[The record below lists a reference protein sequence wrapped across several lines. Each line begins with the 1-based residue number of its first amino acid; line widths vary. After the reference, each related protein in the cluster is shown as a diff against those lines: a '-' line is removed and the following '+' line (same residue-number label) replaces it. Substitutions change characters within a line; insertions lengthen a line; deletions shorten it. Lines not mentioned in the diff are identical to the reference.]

1 VPEGLRQQIMSEF
14 KSQVSRPWWRRPVN
28 VAVLA
33 SLALVI
39 AVASIV
45 TTLGPRRGEDLS
57 FNGYRNRMVR
67 TAVRAYGM
75 DLETNDAAQIR
86 AHLAQGKAPAD
97 YRLPKGLEQTPPVGC
112 GVLRWQNK
120 PVAMVCFRTGQP
132 LAPGAK
138 SDLFLFV
145 IEKNDLG
152 KPPQTEMLEFAG
164 VSELATASW
173 SAGGKI
179 YLLAAFD
186 EAELRK
192 RL

>member
-1 VPEGLRQQIMSEF
+1 
-14 KSQVSRPWWRRPVN
+14 
-28 VAVLA
+28 
-33 SLALVI
+33 
-39 AVASIV
+39 
-45 TTLGPRRGEDLS
+45 
-57 FNGYRNRMVR
+57 
-67 TAVRAYGM
+67 
-75 DLETNDAAQIR
+75 
-86 AHLAQGKAPAD
+86 
-97 YRLPKGLEQTPPVGC
+97 
-112 GVLRWQNK
+112 
-120 PVAMVCFRTGQP
+120 MVCFRTGQP
-132 LAPGAK
+132 VAPGAK